1 MKRITCASLAVF
13 FVFVTTLTIFA
24 GRISLSVD
32 PSLRTTSNSVE
43 TTVIVRNNGDEEAH
57 QVSVEAMLGEKS
69 VRSSAVGTLDPG
81 ARHEFQLDLGEM
93 QSTNGV
99 VPVVILTEYLDMRG
113 YPSSSLRTIPLNSLS
128 TTNVAGTIDVRVSGA
143 TVRDV
148 TEVTVTLSVS
158 TGSTGPVPLELLLP
172 NEFSCVDDS
181 RMVNIPE
188 SGKAVAT
195 FHVTNRYAL
204 PGSAYRIFA
213 VARWTDGT
221 SELCSIGKGRLRVQ
235 SYTNFLCHNEIVC
248 MVAGCLFIMAFIC
261 IQFRKRDKNGG
272 EGETAQPKRSMAI
285 ATFLCSV
292 VLLWFIFDHIPPTLL
307 LQDTVTTGGDTIAHN
322 YLASHLQSSIGTQG
336 RVVSWAQG
344 WWCGFPMFQYYFSL
358 PYLIMVLLNCVM
370 PFNIAFKV
378 VTILGTVLLPVS
390 AYTLARSLKLPR
402 PGPLFMAIAT
412 IPILFDHSN
421 TMWGVNIYSTLA
433 GMIANSISFPIMLFA
448 IGSVA
453 VDCDRGKFSYRSVC
467 LLVALLASHFFT
479 SIMAA
484 LCIAI
489 IPLTRPSA
497 GFRKAIKV
505 LLQEGILALLLMSWW
520 IVPLL
525 AKRHFSVDFGTNWDV
540 DLLTNLPS
548 FLAWVLPMGAVGL
561 IASPWKGGGRFMLVT
576 AWMLISSGFLFFMGY
591 NYISPVFVNVRLWP
605 FMVYALT
612 AISFG
617 GAGIIASNR
626 RGVTLALAGLFLLTA
641 SLGIEQSRDVRSWA
655 EWNYAGLEKKP
666 GWQVFEDLVL
676 PLDGTPGRLA
686 NDLHDHN
693 NSLGSSRVFEC
704 VPHLIDK
711 PILEGGIVNSAAGS
725 LFSYYVQG
733 ETSRNCAGFPPI
745 VEPATFNI
753 TNATEHLELFNVKH
767 FIARWKNTREA
778 LAASPKWSRL
788 GESRGWEL
796 YELTSHDGSYIVV
809 SEVEPIAVRTRQ
821 WKEAALDW
829 IYRREMID
837 QPFVFLD
844 PADDDPRF
852 SETLNEETYAA
863 MVNSGTA
870 TNETQ
875 GAVSW
880 RTNSTPIVSQQFEE
894 ERILFETTAIGL
906 PHIIK
911 CTYFPNWKV
920 RGADKV
926 YMVSPCFML
935 VYPTE
940 SKVELYYGYTLSDNA
955 GRILTLVGI
964 LCALAG
970 VWHKLSSGRRR
981 RKEAWHVA

>member
-1 MKRITCASLAVF
+1 MKRIFSALFAVF
-13 FVFVTTLTIFA
+13 SIFATTLTVCA
-24 GRISLSVD
+24 ARISLSVD
-32 PSLRTTSNSVE
+32 PSVAIVSNRVE
-43 TTVIVRNNGDEEAH
+43 ATVLVRNNGDEEAH
-57 QVSVEAMLGEKS
+57 QVLVRAKLGEKFVLS
-69 VRSSAVGTLDPG
+69 RTVGALEPG
-81 ARHEFQLDLGEM
+81 AEHRFKLGFGDS
-93 QSTNGV
+93 QPGDGV
-99 VPVVILTEYLDMRG
+99 SPVVILTEYLDMRG
-113 YPSSSLRTIPLNSLS
+113 YPSSSVRVLPLISAS
-128 TTNVAGTIDVRVSGA
+128 TTNVSEAIEVHISRASL
-143 TVRDV
+143 RDHAD
-148 TEVTVTLSVS
+148 VTVTLSRS
-158 TGSTGPVPLELLLP
+158 TGSTGPVPLELILP
-172 NEFSCVDDS
+172 NEFSCANES
-181 RMVNIPE
+181 RMVNIPD

-204 PGSAYRIFA
+204 PGSSYRFFA
-213 VARWTDGT
+213 VARWTEGNT
-221 SELCSIGKGRLRVQ
+221 EFCSIGKARLRVQ
-235 SYTNFLCHNEIVC
+235 SYSNFLHRNEIAC
-248 MVAGCLFIMAFIC
+248 MATGCLFILAFILV
-261 IQFRKRDKNGG
+261 QFRRRNKSDEKGN
-272 EGETAQPKRSMAI
+272 TTQPKHSMAV
-285 ATFLCSV
+285 ATFLCAV

-307 LQDTVTTGGDTIAHN
+307 LQDTTTTGGDTVAHN
-322 YLASHLQSSIGTQG
+322 YLASHLQYSIGTQG
-336 RVVSWAQG
+336 RIVSWAQG

-358 PYLIMVLLNCVM
+358 PYLIMALLNCVM

-378 VTILGTVLLPVS
+378 VTMLGAILLPLS
-390 AYTLARSLKLPR
+390 AYALARCLKLPR
-402 PGPLFMAIAT
+402 PGPVFMAVAT
-412 IPILFDHSN
+412 LPILFDHSN
-421 TMWGVNIYSTLA
+421 TMWGVNVYSTLA

-453 VDCDRGKFSYRSVC
+453 VDCDKGTFSYRSVL

-489 IPLTRPSA
+489 LPFMRPRA
-497 GFRKAIKV
+497 GFRRAVRV
-505 LLQEGILALLLMSWW
+505 LLQEGVLALLLMSWW

-525 AKRHFSVDFGTNWDV
+525 AKRHFAVDFGTDWEV
-540 DLLTNLPS
+540 DFFGDLPV
-548 FLAWVLPMGAVGL
+548 FLAWMLPLGAIGL

-576 AWMLISSGFLFFMGY
+576 TWMLLSAGFLFFMGY
-591 NYISPVFVNVRLWP
+591 DHISPVFVNVRLWP
-605 FMVYALT
+605 FMIYALA

-626 RGVTLALAGLFLLTA
+626 RGMTFALAGILLLTV
-641 SLGIEQSRDVRSWA
+641 SLGVERTRDARSWA

-745 VEPATFNI
+745 VTPAKFNI
-753 TNATEHLELFNVKH
+753 TNATEHLELFNIKH

-778 LAASPKWSRL
+778 LAASADWRQL
-788 GESRGWEL
+788 GASRGWEL
-796 YELTSHDGSYIVV
+796 YELTSHDGSYVVV
-809 SEVEPIAVRTRQ
+809 SEVEPIAVRTHQ
-821 WKEAALDW
+821 WKQAALDW
-829 IYRREMID
+829 IYRQEMID
-837 QPFVFLD
+837 QPFVFLN
-844 PADDDPRF
+844 PAGDDTRF
-852 SETLNEETYAA
+852 AESLNEESYAELL
-863 MVNSGTA
+863 NSGLP
-870 TNETQ
+870 TNNLQ
-875 GAVSW
+875 SDVSW
-880 RTNSTPIVSQQFEE
+880 RTNSTPIVTQELHE
-894 ERILFETTAIGL
+894 ERIVFETTAIGR

-920 RGADKV
+920 RGAERI

-935 VYPTE
+935 LYPTE

-964 LCALAG
+964 SCALAG
-970 VWHKLSSGRRR
+970 IWRRLSSGRRKR
-981 RKEAWHVA
+981 RESWHVA